1 MRRKLLLTVGRVGWW
16 IMNDWHTATETLIS
30 VSRPRWWHLTRVIVI
45 RECSNM
51 ISHFLFFYFFLGRGG
66 GNPPSHTFFPIAIE
80 FLQTVQWYDY
90 SSHTFAHF
98 YTFPEYQLLTSFRY
112 SNNTRIQFLS
122 VFLNIF
128 WISTFSKNSN
138 TIQEYWPKTRVVF
151 EIFSIP
157 FHSTPKFHQY
167 SIPFE

>member
-1 MRRKLLLTVGRVGWW
+1 MKRHVRRKLLLTVGRVGWW
-16 IMNDWHTATETLIS
+16 MTNDWHTATEPIS
-30 VSRPRWWHLTRVIVI
+30 VSRPRLDGDILLYVIVI

-51 ISHFLFFYFFLGRGG
+51 ISHFLFIYFGG
-66 GNPPSHTFFPIAIE
+66 GDPPSHTFFPHWVSTDCAMI
-80 FLQTVQWYDY
+80 TVL
-90 SSHTFAHF
+90 TLLP
-98 YTFPEYQLLTSFRY
+98 TFPLSRISTSFRY
-112 SNNTRIQFLS
+112 SNTTRIQFFS